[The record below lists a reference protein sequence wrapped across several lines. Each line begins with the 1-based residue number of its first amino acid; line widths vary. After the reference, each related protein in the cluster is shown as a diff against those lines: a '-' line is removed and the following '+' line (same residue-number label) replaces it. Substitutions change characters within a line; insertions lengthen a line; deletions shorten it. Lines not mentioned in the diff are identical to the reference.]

1 MLSCKSGFVIPP
13 LRFSCLSDTPICVP
27 SQASFS
33 GLNLHQG
40 YTCFLKSIF
49 ICAIQEK
56 NHFMKVA
63 GHMNEELRILFVLYF
78 LVISLQNAVN
88 EILDDLTELTK
99 SQPISSPA
107 DVLLDRK

>member
-1 MLSCKSGFVIPP
+1 
-13 LRFSCLSDTPICVP
+13 
-27 SQASFS
+27 
-33 GLNLHQG
+33 
-40 YTCFLKSIF
+40 
-49 ICAIQEK
+49 
-56 NHFMKVA
+56 MKVA

-107 DVLLDRK
+107 DVLLDRKWREWSLPS